1 LKESEIIEIL
11 KKENK
16 ELKLEV
22 ESLQKTLDLYT
33 ADKVKDT
40 FNVLN
45 KLKLEK
51 EKELDE
57 CKLYKER
64 YIKLSREMNVL
75 KNEYYKKMK
84 KYISAIEKI

>member
-1 LKESEIIEIL
+1 MKESEIIEIL

-40 FNVLN
+40 LNVLN

-75 KNEYYKKMK
+75 KNEYYQKMK

>member
-1 LKESEIIEIL
+1 MKESEIIEIL

-33 ADKVKDT
+33 VDKVKDT

>member
-75 KNEYYKKMK
+75 KNEYYQKMK

>member
-1 LKESEIIEIL
+1 MKESEIIEIL

-16 ELKLEV
+16 QLKLEV

-75 KNEYYKKMK
+75 KNEYYQKMK

>member
-1 LKESEIIEIL
+1 MKESEIIEIL

-45 KLKLEK
+45 KLKLKK

-64 YIKLSREMNVL
+64 YIKLSREMNIL
-75 KNEYYKKMK
+75 KNEYYQKMK

>member
-1 LKESEIIEIL
+1 MKESEIIEIL

-22 ESLQKTLDLYT
+22 ESLLKTLDLYT

-75 KNEYYKKMK
+75 KNEYYQKMK

>member
-33 ADKVKDT
+33 VDKVKDT

>member
-1 LKESEIIEIL
+1 MKESEIIEIL

-57 CKLYKER
+57 YKLYKER

-75 KNEYYKKMK
+75 KNEYYQKMK

>member
-1 LKESEIIEIL
+1 MKESEIIEIL

-16 ELKLEV
+16 GLKLEV
-22 ESLQKTLDLYT
+22 EKLQKTLDLYT

-75 KNEYYKKMK
+75 KNEYYQKMK

>member
-1 LKESEIIEIL
+1 MKESEIIEIL

-75 KNEYYKKMK
+75 KNEYYKKIK

>member
-1 LKESEIIEIL
+1 MKESEIIEIL

-75 KNEYYKKMK
+75 KNEYYQKMK

>member
-1 LKESEIIEIL
+1 MKESEIIEIL

>member
-1 LKESEIIEIL
+1 MKESEIIEIL

-64 YIKLSREMNVL
+64 YIKLSREMNIL
-75 KNEYYKKMK
+75 KNEYYQKMK

>member
-1 LKESEIIEIL
+1 M
-11 KKENK
+11 
-16 ELKLEV
+16 

-75 KNEYYKKMK
+75 KNEYYQKMK

>member
-1 LKESEIIEIL
+1 MKEAEIIEIL

-75 KNEYYKKMK
+75 KNEYYQKMK